1 MEPLL
6 TLIQDNKVL
15 TGVIAI
21 ATVLLGPQAKDK
33 ILSVFTF
40 LKSKLPNKVATQEAG
55 ADEELLDQMAI
66 RRLRD
71 RAATFAD
78 EALIKDIKAID
89 SKFYD
94 IHAKG
99 KVNA

>member
-1 MEPLL
+1 MDQILSLL
-6 TLIQDNKVL
+6 VENKVIIG
-15 TGVIAI
+15 TVVIALI
-21 ATVLLGPQAKDK
+21 LGGPKVKD
-33 ILSVFTF
+33 LVVSL
-40 LKSKLPNKVATQEAG
+40 LKSVSTKIPSFKSSQLV
-55 ADEELLDQMAI
+55 DEELLDQHAI

-71 RAATFAD
+71 RANEFAD

-99 KVNA
+99 NKKDA